1 VERKRETA
9 NKREHFPAIFFPS
22 FASANVG
29 DLPFAPSTLAL
40 AHGRWLRRGIIFVL
54 SLSCPCLPRI
64 QLQAGC
70 FREGARNPLLPRMPN

>member
-9 NKREHFPAIFFPS
+9 NEREHFSAIFFPS

-40 AHGRWLRRGIIFVL
+40 AHGR
-54 SLSCPCLPRI
+54 
-64 QLQAGC
+64 
-70 FREGARNPLLPRMPN
+70 